1 MFEVMQFVAL
11 GPVGAMDGDRP
22 VQLGSLRHRAV
33 FGVLLSRVGHPVPI
47 DVITTEVWGDDAG
60 DRTVASLYTH
70 ISNLRGAVGK
80 DRIVSDTGGYGLR
93 LHDDDVVDIGEFE
106 NAIAEARCQAGI
118 DPPAAVESLERG
130 LGLWRG
136 RPFEGLEDVPML
148 VPEITRLGELR
159 VTAQADRF
167 EALLQSG
174 DAPLVADLEEF
185 CEQRPLDERSWELL
199 MRTLYRVGRHAEAL
213 RTYAKVRELFGEEM
227 GIEPSPSLA
236 RLEERILLH
245 DPALD
250 ATGLDLPASLPAYL
264 TSFIGRDDE
273 MRQLATTLGE
283 HRLVTILGPGG
294 AGKTRLATEIAT
306 TLRGRFT
313 DGVWLIDLAQVTDPL
328 RIGSTIGETI
338 GVTGGF
344 GDTIDEVAQSLRGRR
359 SLLVLDNCEHI
370 IEGLRGVV
378 VALLRSAPELVIL
391 ATSRRSLEIAG
402 EQRFL
407 LEGLATD
414 SAGDAPADASLLFLE
429 RAEAA
434 GSTVDLEGT
443 VKEAVATVCRKLD
456 GMPLALELAAARSDV
471 LSPAEIAELLTH
483 RFALLVDNRQDRD
496 IHRSLEATVGWSFG
510 LLGPEQRLAF
520 EILGVFEGPFTAEA
534 AAAVLDLRDETAS
547 VQTIENLLAASLVRV
562 ESHDGG
568 ATTYRLLETLRAY
581 ARDRL
586 TAAGRWQEAVE
597 RHDTYYRSVCLRL
610 HPEFFGAGRA
620 AATTLITA
628 ELAEYLAVWDRGM
641 EEDPASVLSLAWPLG
656 NYWMFDGVLQEGM
669 GRLERLLDMT
679 DGDPSR
685 DRVDALTMAS
695 WVAVM
700 QNRIND
706 AIRWTAEAIE
716 TLREAG
722 EDLRLAFALARG
734 GHWALIGGEGE
745 SAIAMLS
752 ESLGICDRIGFD
764 DGRAWPTLLMA
775 QARRWSGDDSP
786 EVTEMLLDA
795 RRRFLDMGEPYGQL
809 HSDMILGT
817 IRELPVDERIRL
829 GEEMVAI
836 AQRQGGE
843 NTSRPTAFHALA
855 FATWDTG
862 EWERAEGLNR
872 VCIRSALATG
882 NEITLGMG
890 LMQAGIFAA
899 ERGQGERSAR
909 LLGAGS
915 THFAM
920 ALAPFMVGEL
930 DVAMVQARVAIGDNR
945 FEQLYRIGAAMGPD
959 EAAAYAVGSWQ
970 S

>member
-11 GPVGAMDGDRP
+11 GPVGAMVGDRP
-22 VQLGSLRHRAV
+22 VQLGSPRHRTV

-47 DVITTEVWGDDAG
+47 DVITTEIWGDDAG
-60 DRTVASLYTH
+60 DRAVASLYTH
-70 ISNLRGAVGK
+70 ISNLRGAIGK
-80 DRIVSDTGGYGLR
+80 DRIVSDAGGYGLR
-93 LHDDDVVDIGEFE
+93 LHDDDVVDIAEFE
-106 NAIAEARCQAGI
+106 NAIADAHRQAGV
-118 DPPAAVESLERG
+118 DPPAAVEALDRG
-130 LGLWRG
+130 LGLWGG

-148 VPEITRLGELR
+148 AAEIARLGELR
-159 VTAQADRF
+159 GTAQADRF

-245 DPALD
+245 DPTLD

-273 MRQLATTLGE
+273 MRQLAATLGE

-313 DGVWLIDLAQVTDPL
+313 DGVWLIDLAQVTDPS

-378 VALLRSAPELVIL
+378 VELLRSAPELVIL

-443 VKEAVATVCRKLD
+443 VKEAIATVCRKLD

-510 LLGPEQRLAF
+510 LLGTEQRLAF

-534 AAAVLDLRDETAS
+534 AAAVLDLTHETAS
-547 VQTIENLLAASLVRV
+547 VQTIESLLAASLLRV

-568 ATTYRLLETLRAY
+568 ATMYRLLETLRVY

-586 TAAGRWQEAVE
+586 TDAGRWQEAVD
-597 RHDTYYRSVCLRL
+597 RHDAYYRSVCLRL
-610 HPEFFGAGRA
+610 HPELFGAGRA
-620 AATTLITA
+620 AATALIAA

-641 EEDPASVLSLAWPLG
+641 EEDPASVLPLAWPLG

-669 GRLERLLDMT
+669 IRLERLLEVT
-679 DGDPSR
+679 DGDPSL
-685 DRVDALTMAS
+685 DRADALIMAS
-695 WVAVM
+695 WVAVF
-700 QNRIND
+700 QNRFND
-706 AIRWTAEAIE
+706 AIRWTSEAIE
-716 TLREAG
+716 TFREAG
-722 EDLRLAFALARG
+722 EDLRLAFALARS
-734 GHWALIGGEGE
+734 GHWALIGGDGE
-745 SAIAMLS
+745 PSIAMES
-752 ESLGICDRIGFD
+752 ESLEISERIGFD
-764 DGRAWPTLLMA
+764 DGRAWPIILIA
-775 QARRWSGDDSP
+775 QARRWSGDESP
-786 EVTEMLLDA
+786 EVTEMLFEA

-809 HSDMILGT
+809 HADMIIST
-817 IRELPVDERIRL
+817 IRELPVDERVRL

-843 NTSRPTAFHALA
+843 NTPRPTAFHALA
-855 FATWDTG
+855 SATWDTG
-862 EWERAEGLNR
+862 EWERAEGMNR

-890 LMQAGIFAA
+890 LMQAGMFAA
-899 ERGQGERSAR
+899 ERGHGERSAR

-920 ALAPFMVGEL
+920 ALAPFMAKEL
-930 DVAMVQARVAIGDNR
+930 NTAAEQTRTVIGGDQ
-945 FEQLYRIGAAMGPD
+945 FDELYRIGAAMGAG
-959 EAAAYAVGSWQ
+959 EAAAYALG
-970 S
+970 

>member
-1 MFEVMQFVAL
+1 MFVVMQFVAL
-11 GPVGAMDGDRP
+11 GPVGAVDGDRP
-22 VQLGSLRHRAV
+22 VQLGSPRHRAV

-47 DVITTEVWGDDAG
+47 DVIATEIWGDDA
-60 DRTVASLYTH
+60 DNRSVASLYTH
-70 ISNLRGAVGK
+70 ISNLRGVVGK
-80 DRIVSDTGGYGLR
+80 KRIISEGGGYELR
-93 LHDDDVVDIGEFE
+93 LNEGDLVDVEEFDSVL
-106 NAIAEARCQAGI
+106 AEARRWAGI
-118 DPPAAVESLERG
+118 DPRATLEALKRG

-136 RPFEGLEDVPML
+136 RPFEGLEDIPML
-148 VPEITRLGELR
+148 AAEITRLSELR
-159 VTAQADRF
+159 STAEVDRF
-167 EALLQSG
+167 EAILQSG
-174 DAPLVADLEEF
+174 DVPLVADLEEL
-185 CEQRPLDERSWELL
+185 CGRRPLDERPWELL
-199 MRTLYRVGRHAEAL
+199 MRTLYRTGRHAEAL
-213 RTYAKVRELFGEEM
+213 REYAKVRDLFGEEL
-227 GIEPSPSLA
+227 GIEPSPALA
-236 RLEERILLH
+236 RLEEQILLH
-245 DPALD
+245 DPAL
-250 ATGLDLPASLPAYL
+250 AGTTAEPPANLPLYL
-264 TSFIGRDDE
+264 TSFIGRDNE
-273 MRQLATTLGE
+273 MRRLADAMGAS
-283 HRLVTILGPGG
+283 RLVTILGPGG
-294 AGKTRLATEIAT
+294 AGKTRLAAEMAT
-306 TLRGRFT
+306 VLRGRFP
-313 DGVWLIDLAQVTDPL
+313 DGVWLVDFARITDPS
-328 RIGSTIGETI
+328 RIGPTIGETI
-338 GVTGGF
+338 GLAGGL
-344 GDTIDEVAQSLRGRR
+344 GETVDEVAQSFRGRR
-359 SLLVLDNCEHI
+359 SLLVLDNCEHLV
-370 IEGLRGVV
+370 EGLRDIVG
-378 VALLRSAPELVIL
+378 ALLRSAPGLAIL
-391 ATSRRSLEIAG
+391 ATSRRPLSVTG

-407 LEGLATD
+407 LEGLETENVDDAPGDAVLLFAERATAAGSRVD
-414 SAGDAPADASLLFLE
+414 LLTDAGDAVE
-429 RAEAA
+429 
-434 GSTVDLEGT
+434 
-443 VKEAVATVCRKLD
+443 TVCRKLD
-456 GMPLALELAAARSDV
+456 GMPLALELAAAHSDA

-483 RFALLVDNRQDRD
+483 RFALLVDSRQDRD

-510 LLGPEQRLAF
+510 LLGTEQRLAF

-586 TAAGRWQEAVE
+586 MDAGRWQEAVD
-597 RHDTYYRSVCLRL
+597 RHDAYYLRVCRRL
-610 HPEFFGAGRA
+610 HSDFFGAGRA
-620 AATTLITA
+620 AATTLIAA

-641 EEDPASVLSLAWPLG
+641 EGDPVSVLSLAWPLG

-669 GRLERLLDMT
+669 IRLDRLLEAT
-679 DGDPSR
+679 NGDPSL
-685 DRVDALTMAS
+685 DRADALVMAS
-695 WVAVM
+695 WVGMM
-700 QNRIND
+700 QNRFSD

-716 TLREAG
+716 MYREAG

-734 GHWALIGGEGE
+734 GHWAFIGGDGE
-745 SAIAMLS
+745 SSIALLS
-752 ESLGICDRIGFD
+752 ESLGICERIAFE
-764 DGRAWPTLLMA
+764 DGRAWPTLLIG

-809 HSDMILGT
+809 HADMIIAT
-817 IRELPVDERIRL
+817 IRELPVDERVRL

-843 NTSRPTAFHALA
+843 NTARPTAFHALA

-872 VCIRSALATG
+872 VCIRSALASG

-899 ERGQGERSAR
+899 EREQGERSAR

-930 DVAMVQARVAIGDNR
+930 DAAMVQARAAIGDNR
-945 FEQLYRIGAAMGPD
+945 YEQLYRIGVAMGAD